1 MSEGDIERIMKLAF
15 CSEEDARNSYA
26 QTHDVIDAVD
36 LLLSVPPSRGNPQK
50 KVMSEEQQK
59 FMEIRKTMET
69 IETNITDGF
78 KKSDQPAPSS
88 PELLH
93 TPDHVPEEMTL
104 RSDCI
109 QSSQIPTQ
117 ESVEQKPETVCQ

>member
-15 CSEEDARNSYA
+15 CSEEDARKTYA

-36 LLLSVPPSRGNPQK
+36 LLLSVPPSRGNPQQK
-50 KVMSEEQQK
+50 TVSEEQQK
-59 FMEIRKTMET
+59 FMDIRKTMECV
-69 IETNITDGF
+69 ETNIRDGF
-78 KKSDQPAPSS
+78 TKSNQPVPSS

-93 TPDHVPEEMTL
+93 NPDHVPEEMTL

-109 QSSQIPTQ
+109 QSSQIPTR
-117 ESVEQKPETVCQ
+117 EEEEQRQETVCQ

>member
-50 KVMSEEQQK
+50 KVVSEEQQK

-78 KKSDQPAPSS
+78 KKSDQPAPSF

>member
-15 CSEEDARNSYA
+15 CSEEDARKSYA

-36 LLLSVPPSRGNPQK
+36 LLLSVPPSRGNPHQK
-50 KVMSEEQQK
+50 IVSEEQQK
-59 FMEIRKTMET
+59 FMEIRKTMES

-88 PELLH
+88 PKLLH
-93 TPDHVPEEMTL
+93 SHDHVPEEMTL

-117 ESVEQKPETVCQ
+117 ESVVQTPETACQ

>member
-15 CSEEDARNSYA
+15 CSEEDARKSYA

-36 LLLSVPPSRGNPQK
+36 LLLSVPPSRGNPQQ
-50 KVMSEEQQK
+50 KVISEEQQK
-59 FMEIRKTMET
+59 FMEIRKTMES
-69 IETNITDGF
+69 IETNIIDGF
-78 KKSDQPAPSS
+78 TKSDQRVPSS

-117 ESVEQKPETVCQ
+117 ESVAQKPETVCQ

>member
-15 CSEEDARNSYA
+15 CSEEDARKSYA

-36 LLLSVPPSRGNPQK
+36 LLLSVPPARGNPCE
-50 KVMSEEQQK
+50 KVVSEEQQK
-59 FMEIRKTMET
+59 FMEIRKTMES
-69 IETNITDGF
+69 IETNIIEGF
-78 KKSDQPAPSS
+78 KKSDQPVPSS

-93 TPDHVPEEMTL
+93 NPDHVPEEMTL

-117 ESVEQKPETVCQ
+117 ESAEQTPETVYQ